1 MQVTIKLFAMFREGR
16 FETAERECPPGT
28 TIGGLVDG
36 LGIAREEI
44 GVLLLGGRHAAL
56 EQVTASGD
64 TIAIFPL
71 LGGG

>member
-1 MQVTIKLFAMFREGR
+1 MQVTVKLFATFQNGR
-16 FETAERECPPGT
+16 FDVAPLECPSGT
-28 TIGGLVDG
+28 TLAGIVDG

-44 GVLLLGGRHAAL
+44 GILMVHGRHAELAH
-56 EQVTASGD
+56 AARHGD